1 VLDAV
6 TYPGAVPPERSRDF
20 DSCGFRLR
28 LHEWGDPQGEP
39 LVLCHGMWDHARGF
53 DLFAP
58 LLAER
63 YRVIAIDA
71 RGHGDSAWCDSYLWD
86 QDVSDIARVVRS
98 LGPRVRLLGHS
109 KGGGQATMAAV
120 IAHEHVCKLV
130 NIDGFGP
137 PKGPIGPPGRPAR
150 EPDSPAAF
158 VDFLEGRRRLARLPS
173 FRPYPQLDDLVAR
186 RKRTNPRLS
195 DDWLRYFCWHG
206 SRRNGDGFQWKA
218 DPVAGSGAGPFR
230 VDWIA
235 PGWRG
240 LRAPMLA
247 ITGKEPDTWGLDDPE
262 TLRERLAY
270 VERVERVE
278 IDAAGHF
285 PHMEQPAR
293 TAAVV
298 LDFLRS

>member
-1 VLDAV
+1 
-6 TYPGAVPPERSRDF
+6 
-20 DSCGFRLR
+20 
-28 LHEWGDPQGEP
+28 
-39 LVLCHGMWDHARGF
+39 LVLCHGMWDHGRGF

-58 LLAER
+58 RLAEH

-71 RGHGDSAWCDSYLWD
+71 RGHGDSDWSDSYLWD
-86 QDVSDIARVVRS
+86 QDVSDIANVVRS
-98 LGPRVRLLGHS
+98 LGHDVRLLGHS
-109 KGGGQATMAAV
+109 KGGGQATVAAV
-120 IAHEHVCKLV
+120 GACEHVIKLV
-130 NIDGFGP
+130 NIEGFGP
-137 PKGPIGPPGRPAR
+137 PKGAFGPPGRPPR
-150 EPDSPAAF
+150 EPDSPSAF
-158 VDFLEGRRRLARLPS
+158 AEFLDGRRRLAERPS

-206 SRRNGDGFQWKA
+206 SHRTSDGFQWKA
-218 DPVAGSGAGPFR
+218 DPIAGSGAGPFR

-235 PGWRG
+235 PPWRG

-247 ITGKEPDTWGLDDPE
+247 ITGKEPDTWGLGDPE
-262 TLRERLAY
+262 TLNERLAY
-270 VERVERVE
+270 VKQVERVE